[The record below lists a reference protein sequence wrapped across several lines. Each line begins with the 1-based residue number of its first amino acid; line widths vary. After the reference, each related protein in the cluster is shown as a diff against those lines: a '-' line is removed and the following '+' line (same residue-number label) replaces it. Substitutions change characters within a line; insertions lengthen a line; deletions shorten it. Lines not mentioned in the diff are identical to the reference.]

1 MMRFHPLV
9 KTVAFARVSPSLN
22 FSRGA
27 VRALS
32 AAAPG
37 PKVRKID

>member
-1 MMRFHPLV
+1 MMRFTPIA
-9 KTVAFARVSPSLN
+9 KTVAFARMSPSVN